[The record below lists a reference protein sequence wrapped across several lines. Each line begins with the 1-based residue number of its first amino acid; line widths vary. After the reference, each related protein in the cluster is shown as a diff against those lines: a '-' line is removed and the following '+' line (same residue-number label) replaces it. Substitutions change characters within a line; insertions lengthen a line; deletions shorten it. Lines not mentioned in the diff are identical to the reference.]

1 MTKSDES
8 SKKASKIE
16 IGVEMMTGAA
26 AALLYS
32 DDEIRDVFS
41 KEDADEF
48 IELRRQARKNFAPP
62 KYKLVMTRSYPWLP
76 KKETIIR
83 TNKQRSGLF
92 KIIRFFVLGEMENLK
107 TESKKTICLFF
118 IALTTYFF

>member
-32 DDEIRDVFS
+32 DEEIRDVFS

-48 IELRRQARKNFAPP
+48 IELRRQARENFAPP
-62 KYKLVMTRSYPWLP
+62 KYQLGGNDEQLP
-76 KKETIIR
+76 MAAE
-83 TNKQRSGLF
+83 
-92 KIIRFFVLGEMENLK
+92 E
-107 TESKKTICLFF
+107 ESN
-118 IALTTYFF
+118 YQDQ

>member
-32 DDEIRDVFS
+32 DDEIREVFS

-62 KYKLVMTRSYPWLP
+62 KYKLGSNDEELP
-76 KKETIIR
+76 MAAEDG
-83 TNKQRSGLF
+83 NDYQDQ
-92 KIIRFFVLGEMENLK
+92 
-107 TESKKTICLFF
+107 
-118 IALTTYFF
+118 